1 MYCRNC
7 GNEVDANAKICVKC
21 GSELFTGKKYCKN
34 CGSDTDPNA
43 TFCTKCG
50 FDLNDKEKIS
60 NGEKTKLAAGL
71 LGIFLGTFGIHNFYL
86 GYTNRGVIQLVL
98 GIMGVITCGI
108 TSIISG
114 IWGFVEG
121 IMIFTGSISKDGKG
135 GAIKE

>member
-1 MYCRNC
+1 MYCKNC
-7 GNEVDANAKICVKC
+7 GNEVDSNAKICVKC
-21 GSELFTGKKYCKN
+21 GSELFTGNKFCKN

-50 FDLNDKEKIS
+50 YDLNEKS
-60 NGEKTKLAAGL
+60 KTTSSEKSKVAAGL

-86 GYTNRGVIQLVL
+86 SYTNKAIIQLVL
-98 GIMGVITCGI
+98 GVLGVVTCGV

-121 IMIFTGSISKDGKG
+121 IMLFTGSINKDGKG
-135 GAIKE
+135 GTLKD